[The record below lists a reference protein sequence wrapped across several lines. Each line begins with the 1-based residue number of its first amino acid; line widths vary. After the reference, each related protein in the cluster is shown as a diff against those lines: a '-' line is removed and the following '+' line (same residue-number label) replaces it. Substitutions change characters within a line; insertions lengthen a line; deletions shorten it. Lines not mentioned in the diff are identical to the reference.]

1 MRKSTPVD
9 PLTTRL
15 HTPAQVTPF
24 TKMRKITTVDPVTR
38 GLHTFTQ
45 VNPTTNRLYE
55 IISSKKDD
63 RYSTPIYTKR
73 FDTSTSQFTEM
84 KPKTNLI
91 ETEMEQK
98 TTKSQIFRTKTSA
111 SSYQITFTP
120 NQVIVKEIPGFMV
133 SLASIPS
140 AILACLVLFYL
151 LIKCK
156 KIIKKQRLLS
166 RQGRIVRDSGM
177 IEMSSVINEQYM
189 PSPER

>member
-1 MRKSTPVD
+1 MRKSTTVD

-24 TKMRKITTVDPVTR
+24 TEMRKITTVDPVTR
-38 GLHTFTQ
+38 RLHTFTQ
-45 VNPTTNRLYE
+45 VTLTTNRLYE

-63 RYSTPIYTKR
+63 RYSTPIYTKK
-73 FDTSTSQFTEM
+73 FDTSTSQFTEI

-98 TTKSQIFRTKTSA
+98 TTKSQIFKIKTSP

-120 NQVIVKEIPGFMV
+120 NQVVVKEIPGFMV

-156 KIIKKQRLLS
+156 KFIKKQRLLS
-166 RQGRIVRDSGM
+166 
-177 IEMSSVINEQYM
+177 
-189 PSPER
+189 

>member
-1 MRKSTPVD
+1 MRKSTTVD

-24 TKMRKITTVDPVTR
+24 TEMRKITTVDPVTR
-38 GLHTFTQ
+38 RLHTLTQ
-45 VNPTTNRLYE
+45 VTLTTNRLYE

-63 RYSTPIYTKR
+63 RYSTSIYTKK

-98 TTKSQIFRTKTSA
+98 TTKSQIFKTKTSP

-133 SLASIPS
+133 SLVSIPS
-140 AILACLVLFYL
+140 AILVCLVLFYL

-156 KIIKKQRLLS
+156 KFIKKQRLLS

>member
-1 MRKSTPVD
+1 MRKSTTVD

-24 TKMRKITTVDPVTR
+24 TEMRKITTVDPVTR

-45 VNPTTNRLYE
+45 VTLTTNRLYK

-63 RYSTPIYTKR
+63 RYSTPIYTKK

-98 TTKSQIFRTKTSA
+98 TTKSQIFKTKTSP

-120 NQVIVKEIPGFMV
+120 NQVVVKEIPGFMV

-140 AILACLVLFYL
+140 AILAYLVLFYL

-156 KIIKKQRLLS
+156 KFIKKQRLLS

>member
-1 MRKSTPVD
+1 MRKSTTVD

-24 TKMRKITTVDPVTR
+24 TEMRKITTVDPVTR
-38 GLHTFTQ
+38 RLHTFTQ
-45 VNPTTNRLYE
+45 VTLTTNKLYE

-63 RYSTPIYTKR
+63 RYSTPIYTKK
-73 FDTSTSQFTEM
+73 FDTSTSQFTEI

-98 TTKSQIFRTKTSA
+98 TTKSQIFKTKTSP

-120 NQVIVKEIPGFMV
+120 NQVVKEIPGFMV

-156 KIIKKQRLLS
+156 KFIKKQRLLS

-177 IEMSSVINEQYM
+177 IEMSSVINEQFM